1 MSCFRVQ
8 HQLCKH
14 YGTQGHSWGKL
25 HVCIGVVFVSFQST
39 LKALGHDMMPMS
51 LTVCVRVCGTGV
63 FAIYWGRK
71 ATIPVDESREIKY
84 HTERVVVKRRTE
96 KPGTK
101 RNETRL
107 PKLKRSLPS
116 ILHYWIM

>member
-51 LTVCVRVCGTGV
+51 LTACVGSEYVVQAFLPYTG
-63 FAIYWGRK
+63 
-71 ATIPVDESREIKY
+71 E
-84 HTERVVVKRRTE
+84 ER
-96 KPGTK
+96 PLY
-101 RNETRL
+101 RL
-107 PKLKRSLPS
+107 MRAERSN
-116 ILHYWIM
+116 ITQKG